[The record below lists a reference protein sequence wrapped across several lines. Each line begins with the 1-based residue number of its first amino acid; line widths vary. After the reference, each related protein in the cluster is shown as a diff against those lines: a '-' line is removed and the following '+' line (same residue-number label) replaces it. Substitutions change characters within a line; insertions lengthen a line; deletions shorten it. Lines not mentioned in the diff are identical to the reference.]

1 MKYIL
6 LIILAVFSFNLS
18 AQQKQFSKDDQ
29 GKFIY
34 YKVVD
39 SQQADKNTLVLRAK
53 DFVDSRKKG
62 LKLQSESD
70 SALLAK
76 GTLIIDKTILVV
88 GHPSGEVNYNLTF
101 EARSGKY
108 RFWLTDLEYIPYQ
121 RDRYGNFVAITNIA
135 TPLEKNVDKLTAAQ
149 WRDIQAATYDKVDKL
164 ATDFKKF
171 LATDKVA
178 KVPAK
183 TPEAISTKKW

>member
-6 LIILAVFSFNLS
+6 FIILAVFSFNLS

-53 DFVDSRKKG
+53 DFVGGRKKG

-101 EARSGKY
+101 EARNGKY

-121 RDRYGNFVAITNIA
+121 RDRYGNFVATTKIA
-135 TPLEKNVDKLTAAQ
+135 TPLEKSVDKLTAAQ
-149 WRDIQAATYDKVDKL
+149 WRDIQAATYDKVDRL

-171 LATDKVA
+171 LATDKMA

-183 TPEAISTKKW
+183 TAEAISTKKW